1 MIASMDQKTFR
12 QTLRRAFWIPFGI
25 AVLLAATLI
34 LEVRFL
40 TDRAAWVE
48 QTDQVLTLAQRV
60 YRNRI
65 DQETGLRA
73 YALTGDTRFLEA
85 FYEGRRQAS
94 AAEPELGRL
103 VSDNP
108 DQTARNEK
116 SIQAFEAWSSWA
128 DNAIAMMKAGE
139 NAGDVAF
146 QLRGKELMD
155 EYRHARTDFLDHE
168 QQLRDERL
176 ARSRRTLE
184 FVNASIVALAILF
197 GLGFAILGRKQ
208 LTSLSRSF
216 VKVLNLAEANAD
228 EAKSQR
234 DWLHT
239 TVTSIGDAVIA
250 TDAAGLIMLMNPVA
264 EKLTGWMLTEARGK
278 PLADVFRIVN
288 QETRLAVENP
298 VDKVRRLK
306 RIVGLANH
314 TILISRSGQEIAID
328 DSGAPIFGPDG
339 ALTGIVLVF
348 RDVTEQRAAQR
359 AIARLAAIVEYSG
372 DAIATKNLDG
382 IVQTWN
388 AGAERLFGY
397 KASEIIGKSVTV
409 LIPPDRIND
418 EDEILQHLH
427 EGQPSGQ
434 LETFRLGKDG
444 RRIPVYVSVSPIKD
458 AEGRIVGAS
467 KVIHDIT
474 ELAAT
479 REALVRE
486 KELLAT
492 TLTSIGDAVIVTD
505 AEGRLTFLNAEAE
518 RLTAWKR
525 SDAAGR
531 PLPEVFRIVNE
542 QTRQPV
548 ENPVEKVLRLG
559 AVVDL
564 ANHTLLL
571 AKDGREIP
579 IDDSAAPI
587 REPDG
592 PLFGVVLVFR
602 DFTERRRLEETL
614 REGVQRATASQERLL
629 GLINSAMDAVIA
641 VDAQQRIVLF
651 NPAAEKMFGCSVSEA
666 KGESLDRF
674 IPVRSRAAHRRH
686 IEDFGQTGVTTR
698 SMSRP
703 GALWG
708 MRHNGDEFPIEATIS
723 QVEVGGQKIFT
734 AILRDITERK
744 KAETKLTEQASL
756 LELTS
761 DAIIVRDESGHIAYW
776 NKGAEDLYG
785 WTQEE
790 ALGKVTHN
798 LLRTKFP
805 RPLAEIV
812 DGVRKEKHWRGELV
826 HTRRNGE
833 QVVVLSRWALIYR
846 EQDAAGPRSLMEINT
861 DVTRSKQLEAALQ
874 SNERLALAGRLSAS
888 IAHEIHNP
896 LDTVANALFLI
907 DQRID
912 GQPGIRQLVATAQ
925 SEVQRVADISK
936 NMLSLHRES
945 RAASPVKLSE
955 LLKGVVTLIE
965 ETITKGRRNIELVPG
980 YEGDVEAFPSELRQV
995 FTNVIKNAVEATA
1008 EGEEIKIYS
1017 EAAQESAQDGVLVR
1031 VVDNG
1036 VGIPEQ
1042 VQSKLFSPFVT
1053 TKEETGTGLG
1063 LWVSRMILE
1072 KHGGSIRLSSGSEPE
1087 HRGTTVSIFLPLK
1100 VSSQK
1105 TAELSSTT
1113 RA

>member
-1 MIASMDQKTFR
+1 MITGMDQKTFR
-12 QTLRRAFWIPFGI
+12 QTLRRAFWILFGI
-25 AVLLAATLI
+25 AVLLAAILI

-40 TDRAAWVE
+40 VERAAWVE
-48 QTDQVLTLAQRV
+48 HTDQVITLSQRI
-60 YRNRI
+60 YRNRV

-73 YALTGDTRFLEA
+73 YVLTGDTRFLDP
-85 FYEGRRQAS
+85 FYEGRRRALD
-94 AAEPELGRL
+94 AEPELRRL

-108 DQTARNEK
+108 EQTARNEK
-116 SIQAFEAWSSWA
+116 AIQAFAAWSAWA
-128 DNAIAMMKAGE
+128 DKAIAMTKARE
-139 NAGDVAF
+139 HAGDVTF
-146 QLRGKELMD
+146 QLQGKELMD
-155 EYRHARTDFLDHE
+155 EYRRLRTDFLEHE
-168 QQLRDERL
+168 QQLREERL

-184 FVNASIVALAILF
+184 VVNASIIAFAILF
-197 GLGFAILGRKQ
+197 VLGFALLGRKQ
-208 LTSLSRSF
+208 LSNLSQSF
-216 VKVLNLAEANAD
+216 TEALNSARE
-228 EAKSQR
+228 QR

-239 TVTSIGDAVIA
+239 TVTSIGDAVIS
-250 TDAAGLIMLMNPVA
+250 TDADGRITLMNPVA
-264 EKLTGWMLTEARGK
+264 EKLTGWTLHEAQGK
-278 PLADVFRIVN
+278 SLADVFRIVD
-288 QETRLAVENP
+288 QETRQIVENP
-298 VDKVRRLK
+298 VDKVRRLN
-306 RIVGLANH
+306 RVAGLANH
-314 TILISRSGQEIAID
+314 TILISKNGEEIAID

-359 AIARLAAIVEYSG
+359 AFARLAAIVEFSG
-372 DAIATKNLDG
+372 DAILAKSLEG
-382 IVQTWN
+382 VVQTWN

-397 KASEIIGKSVTV
+397 KADEIVGKPVTV
-409 LIPPDRIND
+409 LVPADRFN
-418 EDEILQHLH
+418 EEEEILQRIRQ
-427 EGQPSGQ
+427 GQPSKRV
-434 LETFRLGKDG
+434 ETVRLAKDG
-444 RRIPVYVSVSPIKD
+444 TPIRVSVGVSPVKD
-458 AEGRIVGAS
+458 REGRVVGAS
-467 KVIHDIT
+467 NVIHDIS
-474 ELAAT
+474 ELAAA

-492 TLTSIGDAVIVTD
+492 TLASIGDAVIVTD
-505 AEGRLTFLNAEAE
+505 AEGAVTFLNSEAE
-518 RLTAWKR
+518 RLTAWKT

-531 PLPEVFRIVNE
+531 PLPEVFNIINE
-542 QTRQPV
+542 QTRQRV

-559 AVVDL
+559 GVVGL

-571 AKDGREIP
+571 ARDGREIP

-587 REPDG
+587 RQSDG
-592 PLFGVVLVFR
+592 RLFGVVLVFR
-602 DFTERRRLEETL
+602 DFTERKRLEETL
-614 REGVQRATASQERLL
+614 REGAQRATASQERLL

-641 VDAQQRIVLF
+641 VDARQRIVLF
-651 NPAAEKMFGCSVSEA
+651 NPAAEKMFGCSGLEA

-744 KAETKLTEQASL
+744 KAETKLAEQASL

-785 WTQEE
+785 WTQKE
-790 ALGKVTHN
+790 ALGKVTHD

-812 DGVRKEKHWRGELV
+812 DWVRKEKRWRGELV

-833 QVVVLSRWALIYR
+833 EVVVLSRWALVHH
-846 EQDAAGPRSLMEINT
+846 EPDAADPPSLMEINT
-861 DVTRSKQLEAALQ
+861 NVTRGKQLEAAVQ

-912 GQPGIRQLVATAQ
+912 GQRETRQLVTTAQ
-925 SEVQRVADISK
+925 REVQRVTEITK

-945 RAASPVKLSE
+945 RAASVVKLSE
-955 LLKGVVTLIE
+955 LLEGVVALIE
-965 ETITKGRRNIELVPG
+965 ETIAKGRRNIDVVPG
-980 YEGDVEAFPSELRQV
+980 FAGEIEAFPSELRQV

-1008 EGEEIKIYS
+1008 DGGEIKIYS
-1017 EAAQESAQDGVLVR
+1017 EAAQESGRDGVSVR
-1031 VVDNG
+1031 VVDDG
-1036 VGIPEQ
+1036 VGISEQ
-1042 VQSKLFSPFVT
+1042 MQSKLFSPFVT

-1072 KHGGSIRLSSGSEPE
+1072 KHRGSIRLSSGSEPE

>member
-1 MIASMDQKTFR
+1 MDQKTFR
-12 QTLRRAFWIPFGI
+12 QTLRQAFWIPFGL
-25 AVLLAATLI
+25 AVILAAALI
-34 LEVRFL
+34 LDVRFL
-40 TDRAAWVE
+40 MEQTTWVE
-48 QTDQVLTLAQRV
+48 HTDQVISLAQRI
-60 YRNRI
+60 YRIRI

-73 YALTGDTRFLEA
+73 YVLTGDKRFLEP
-85 FYEGRRQAS
+85 FYEGRRAAL
-94 AAEPELGRL
+94 AAEPELQPL

-108 DQTARNEK
+108 EQTARNEK
-116 SIQAFEAWSSWA
+116 SMQAFAAWSSWA
-128 DNAIAMMKAGE
+128 DKAIAMTNAGE
-139 NAGDVAF
+139 DAGDVAF

-155 EYRHARTDFLDHE
+155 EYRRTRTDFLEHE

-176 ARSRRTLE
+176 ARSRRALE
-184 FVNASIVALAILF
+184 FVNDSIIALAIF
-197 GLGFAILGRKQ
+197 FALGFAILGRRQ
-208 LTSLSRSF
+208 LTNLSQSF
-216 VKVLNLAEANAD
+216 TDALNLARE
-228 EAKSQR
+228 KS
-234 DWLHT
+234 DWLRT
-239 TVTSIGDAVIA
+239 TLTSIGDAVIS
-250 TDAAGLIMLMNPVA
+250 TDAEGLVTLMNPVA
-264 EKLTGWMLTEARGK
+264 EKLTGWTLQEARGK

-288 QETRLAVENP
+288 QETHQTVESP

-306 RIVGLANH
+306 RVVGLANH
-314 TILISRSGQEIAID
+314 TILVTKNGQDIAID

-359 AIARLAAIVEYSG
+359 ASARLAAIVEFSG
-372 DAIATKNLDG
+372 DAIVTKNLDG
-382 IVQTWN
+382 VVQTWN

-409 LIPPDRIND
+409 LIPPDRLD
-418 EDEILQHLH
+418 EEDEILQRIRR
-427 EGQPSGQ
+427 GQPSER
-434 LETFRLGKDG
+434 LETVRLGKEG
-444 RRIPVYVSVSPIKD
+444 RRISVYVSVSPIKD
-458 AEGRIVGAS
+458 AEGRVIGAS
-467 KVIHDIT
+467 KVVHDIT
-474 ELAAT
+474 ELAAR

-505 AEGRLTFLNAEAE
+505 AEGRITFLNAEAE
-518 RLTAWKR
+518 RLTSWNTF
-525 SDAAGR
+525 DAAGR
-531 PLPEVFRIVNE
+531 PLPEVFQIINE
-542 QTRQPV
+542 QTRQIA

-559 AVVDL
+559 TVVGL
-564 ANHTLLL
+564 ANHTVLL

-587 REPDG
+587 CVPGG
-592 PLFGVVLVFR
+592 PIFGVVLVFR
-602 DFTERRRLEETL
+602 DFTERKE
-614 REGVQRATASQERLL
+614 
-629 GLINSAMDAVIA
+629 
-641 VDAQQRIVLF
+641 
-651 NPAAEKMFGCSVSEA
+651 
-666 KGESLDRF
+666 
-674 IPVRSRAAHRRH
+674 
-686 IEDFGQTGVTTR
+686 
-698 SMSRP
+698 
-703 GALWG
+703 
-708 MRHNGDEFPIEATIS
+708 
-723 QVEVGGQKIFT
+723 
-734 AILRDITERK
+734 
-744 KAETKLTEQASL
+744 AETKLAEQAGL

-776 NKGAEDLYG
+776 NKGAEELYG

-790 ALGKVTHN
+790 ALGNITHD

-812 DGVRKEKHWRGELV
+812 DWVRKEKRWRGELV

-833 QVVVLSRWALIYR
+833 EVIVLSRWALVHH
-846 EQDAAGPRSLMEINT
+846 EGDADGPRSVMEINT
-861 DVTRSKQLEAALQ
+861 DITRSKQMEIALQ

-907 DQRID
+907 EQRID
-912 GQPGIRQLVATAQ
+912 GQPGIRQLVTTAQ

-965 ETITKGRRNIELVPG
+965 ETIARGRRNIELVPG

-1008 EGEEIKIYS
+1008 EGGEIKIYS

-1036 VGIPEQ
+1036 VGISEQ

-1072 KHGGSIRLSSGSEPE
+1072 KHGGSIRLSNGSEPE

-1100 VSSQK
+1100 VSSHK
-1105 TAELSSTT
+1105 TAQLFSTT